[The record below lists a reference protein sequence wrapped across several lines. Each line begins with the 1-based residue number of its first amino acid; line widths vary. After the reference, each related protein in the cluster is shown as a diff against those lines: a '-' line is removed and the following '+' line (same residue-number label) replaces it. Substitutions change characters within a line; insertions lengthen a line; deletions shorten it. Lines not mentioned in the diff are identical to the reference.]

1 VSTGELSARLQAAL
15 GNAYAIEREL
25 GRGGMATVY
34 LAHDLRHKRPV
45 ALKVLH
51 PELAATLGPD
61 RFRREIEIA
70 ARLLHPHILP
80 VHDSGEAAGQL
91 WYAMPYVE
99 GEPLRDRLRRERQLS
114 LEEALRIARETAQA
128 LDHAHRHG
136 VVHRDIKPENIL
148 LTREGD
154 VLVADFGIARAM
166 DAEGGLT
173 ETGLAVGTPAYMS
186 PEQAAGEREVDART
200 DIYALG
206 CVVYEMLAGEPPFT
220 GPTAQAITARRM
232 SEPAR
237 PLRRTRETVPEPV
250 ERAVAKALARVP
262 ADRFATAAGFA
273 RALAHEATASSPFAS
288 RWRPSRNFATL
299 AIGFLLG
306 LGLLFA
312 WRTTR
317 APHGTEVGEG
327 TAPIRLAVLPFEN
340 LGDSADAYFA
350 DGVTDAVR
358 GKLAAL
364 PRFQV
369 TASTSSNRYRQ
380 VSQPPQDIARELEV
394 EYLLVG
400 RIRWARTGDNQDR
413 VQVSPELIR
422 AANASTAWQQPFDA
436 PLADVFQM
444 QADVAAR
451 VAEAL
456 GVALGA
462 DERGALAHRPT
473 ENLAAYDAFLRGER
487 DLPEW
492 GADAVRRAM
501 AAYEEA
507 VRLDTSFALGW
518 ARLSEAKS
526 KGMRMAMGGREAAES
541 AADRAIRLAPDKGDG
556 YRVKAVFL
564 LAIDSGGPSA
574 HGLLRR
580 ANELA
585 PHDPSVLASLGSL
598 EIEMGQGDSGVAHLT
613 RARALDPL
621 SVSLAL
627 TFAEG
632 SHRLHRLDEAE
643 AEVDRGLGLQPG
655 SQALLRRKVE
665 LALAAGDV
673 ERARAVVA
681 QLGTGSAANNALALY
696 WIWPWVLDEPRQQT
710 YMQLPAAP
718 FGGHPVWYANA
729 QAIISRFRGD
739 SGRMQSWADSGLR
752 AGADW
757 WRETQRQAFRH
768 AIHGMLLAM
777 AGRRP
782 EAHAEARKAAQSL
795 TPGETE
801 THHGYILHLAA
812 WTEVM
817 AGEYD
822 SAIDMLE
829 QVLRKPYELTPGHL
843 MVDPAWTPLQSLPG
857 FKRLIDTRRTGT

>member
-1 VSTGELSARLQAAL
+1 MTKAL
-15 GNAYAIEREL
+15 GAMLAQALADCYRIKREL
-25 GRGGMATVY
+25 GHGGMATVY
-34 LAHDLRHKRPV
+34 LAEDLKHHRQV
-45 ALKVLH
+45 ALKVLR

-99 GEPLRDRLRRERQLS
+99 GESLRDRIRREHQLP
-114 LEEALRIARETAQA
+114 LDEALRIARETAQA

-148 LTREGD
+148 LTTEGD
-154 VLVADFGIARAM
+154 VLVADFGIARALG
-166 DAEGGLT
+166 AESGLT

-206 CVVYEMLAGEPPFT
+206 CVLYEMLAGEPPFT

-262 ADRFATAAGFA
+262 ADRYATTADFA
-273 RALAHEATASSPFAS
+273 RALAHEAAVTSTVIS
-288 RWRPSRNFATL
+288 RWRPSRNVATL
-299 AIGFLLG
+299 VIGFLLG

-312 WRTTR
+312 WRITR
-317 APHGTEVGEG
+317 SPHGIEAGSG
-327 TAPIRLAVLPFEN
+327 AAPIRLAVLPFEN

-380 VSQPPQDIARELEV
+380 VPQSPQDIAGELDV
-394 EYLLVG
+394 DYLLVG
-400 RIRWARTGDNQDR
+400 RIRWARTGGNQGR

-422 AANASTAWQQPFDA
+422 AATASTAWQQPFDA
-436 PLADVFQM
+436 PLADLFQM

-462 DERGALAHRPT
+462 DERGSLAQRPT

-492 GADAVRRAM
+492 GADAVRRAI

-526 KGMRMAMGGREAAES
+526 KGMRMAMGGREVAET

-564 LAIDSGGPSA
+564 LAIDSAGPSA
-574 HGLLRR
+574 LALLRQ
-580 ANELA
+580 AQELA
-585 PHDPSVLASLGSL
+585 PNDPSMLASLGSL

-613 RARALDPL
+613 RARELDPL

-627 TFAEG
+627 AFAEG
-632 SHRLHRLDEAE
+632 LHRLHRLEEAT
-643 AEVDRGLGLQPG
+643 AETDRGLSLQPQ

-673 ERARAVVA
+673 DRARAVVD
-681 QLGTGSAANNALALY
+681 QLGTGSGASTALALY
-696 WIWPWVLDEPRQQT
+696 WIWPWILDEPRQQT
-710 YMQLPAAP
+710 YMQLPPAP
-718 FGGHPVWYANA
+718 FGSHPVWYANA

-739 SGRMQSWADSGLR
+739 SSRMKFFADSGLR
-752 AGADW
+752 AGASW
-757 WRETQRQAFRH
+757 WRETQRQPFRH

-777 AGRRP
+777 AGRLP
-782 EAHAEARKAAQSL
+782 EAHAEAQKAARSL

-801 THHGYILHLAA
+801 EHHGYILHLAA

-829 QVLRKPYELTPGHL
+829 QVLRKPYDITTGQLE
-843 MVDPAWTPLQSLPG
+843 VDPAWAPLRQLPR
-857 FKRLIDTRRTGT
+857 FQRMLRVDP